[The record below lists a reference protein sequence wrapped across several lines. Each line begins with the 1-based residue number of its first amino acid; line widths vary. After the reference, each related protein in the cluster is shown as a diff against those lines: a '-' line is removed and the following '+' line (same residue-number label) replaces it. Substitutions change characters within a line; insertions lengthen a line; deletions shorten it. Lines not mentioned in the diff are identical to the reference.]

1 VAGACVHRSR
11 ATATT
16 VAVAV
21 PADTHAIVLRQ
32 PHWHAAADF
41 VQSCESAGRGTER
54 PHEPKGHSTV
64 SDAASTTPATADTFP
79 RIISVDDHI
88 LEPRDL
94 WERELPPS
102 MRERGP
108 RVIREKAKLSFTG
121 GQMVMEHDAPDG
133 TWCDT
138 WLFEDL
144 VLPIGLVYGAVGQPA
159 DVDLLSPAVYE
170 DFRPGTYIRSER
182 LVDMDTNHVEAS
194 ICYPN
199 TFPRFA
205 GQGFSDRKDLDLALA
220 SLQVYNDWM
229 IDEWC
234 GGDARGR
241 LIPLTLV
248 PLWDAELAA
257 AEVRRCAAKGS
268 YAIAFTEN
276 PAKLG
281 FPSLHSGKWDP
292 LWQACVES
300 DTVVT
305 MHIGSSSSMPTTSDD
320 APLSVS
326 MSLNAHNA
334 QGSVCDWVFSR
345 TLERFPTIKLAYA
358 ESQIGWMPFLLERM
372 DGVWHENVGGI
383 DLPELPSTYVRG
395 RVFGCIFDDV
405 HGLKSRDEIGLEH
418 ILFESD
424 YPHANGTWP
433 NTLGVAERLCTQA
446 GMNAA
451 EGAQLVRGNAIACY
465 GLERFGITA

>member
-1 VAGACVHRSR
+1 M
-11 ATATT
+11 TAT
-16 VAVAV
+16 VAA
-21 PADTHAIVLRQ
+21 
-32 PHWHAAADF
+32 
-41 VQSCESAGRGTER
+41 
-54 PHEPKGHSTV
+54 
-64 SDAASTTPATADTFP
+64 TTPPETDFP
-79 RIISVDDHI
+79 PLISVDDHI
-88 LEPRDL
+88 MEPRDL
-94 WERELPPS
+94 WERELPAS

-108 RVIREKAKLSFTG
+108 RVERRRAKIDFSG
-121 GQMVMEHDAPDG
+121 GAVHVDYDAPDG

-138 WLFEDL
+138 WLFDDL
-144 VLPIGLVYGAVGQPA
+144 VLPVALVYGAVGQP
-159 DVDLLSPAVYE
+159 DVDLITPAVYE
-170 DFRPGTYIRSER
+170 DFRPGTYIQADR
-182 LVDMDTNHVEAS
+182 LRDMDQNHVEAS

-205 GQGFSDRKDLDLALA
+205 GQGFSERNDKKLALA
-220 SLQVYNDWM
+220 ALEIYNNWM
-229 IDEWC
+229 IEEWC
-234 GGDARGR
+234 GGEARGR

-248 PLWDAELAA
+248 PLWDPELAA

-281 FPSLHSGKWDP
+281 HPSLHSGAWDP
-292 LWQACVES
+292 LWEACTES

-320 APLSVS
+320 APLAVS
-326 MSLNAHNA
+326 MSLNSQNA

-383 DLPELPSTYVRG
+383 DLPEPPSTYVRG
-395 RVFGCIFDDV
+395 RVFGCIFDDA
-405 HGLKSRDEIGLEH
+405 HGLKSRDEIGLEQ
-418 ILFESD
+418 IVFESD

-433 NTLGVAERLCTQA
+433 NTRAVAHRLCADA
-446 GMNAA
+446 GMDAA
-451 EGAQLVRGNAIACY
+451 ESAQLVRGNAIACY
-465 GLERFGITA
+465 GLQRFGIES